1 MSPTTLAATTSVT
14 QAFIDLQDKL
24 TRLLPVLDKS
34 FGDTVKSLKDLTD
47 GLGKVKDGAD
57 EVADSFG
64 DLAKATS
71 AVTKEYEK
79 QAQAM
84 QASHAAQLKAT
95 AHMQALQTAA
105 APAERGGLR
114 GWFNSAI
121 EKATSLVASAKS
133 AISAVIRP
141 AAAEAEAKPSFWTRT
156 KEAVGNTGAKLA
168 TKLGPHIAAAKTA
181 FGEADEKGAADVFSA
196 PLDVFNSLKD
206 MTGVSGPAKESLAA
220 LDTTVNALK
229 VSFAEGISPALQVAA
244 DMMRN
249 LVQLVQPL
257 TGFLVQHAGIVRF
270 LAITLIPLVGVL
282 FTVAKAIE
290 LVAFVTE
297 VWGAAQAAFNIIM
310 LVNPFVLIVVGL
322 AALVAGFIYAY
333 KNFQGFHDWIHG
345 MITSIGEFIGKVWD
359 AIGAVGRLFGMGS
372 NKPPEVNSA
381 PLPQMDASGK
391 SLNLMPKDST
401 SQSPTNLG
409 FPNLNFGLSPVRG
422 NSLVAPQASAI
433 HLNIQSLGTTTFN
446 VDSLDK
452 KHAVAMR
459 EHVREA
465 LVAALQDAI
474 APSPALA

>member
-1 MSPTTLAATTSVT
+1 M
-14 QAFIDLQDKL
+14 
-24 TRLLPVLDKS
+24 LDKS
-34 FGDTVKSLKDLTD
+34 FGDTVKGLKDLTD

-71 AVTKEYEK
+71 TVTKEYEK

-95 AHMQALQTAA
+95 AHMQALQTSA
-105 APAERGGLR
+105 APAERGGVM
-114 GWFNSAI
+114 GFFKSAFD
-121 EKATSLVASAKS
+121 KVASYMEGAKK
-133 AISAVIRP
+133 AIAAVITP
-141 AAAEAEAKPSFWTRT
+141 AAAEAKPSFWART
-156 KEAVGNTGAKLA
+156 KEAVGSTGAKLA

-181 FGEADEKGAADVFSA
+181 FGEAGEKGAADVFSA

-310 LVNPFVLIVVGL
+310 LVNPFVLIVAGL
-322 AALVAGFIYAY
+322 AALIAGFIYAY
-333 KNFQGFHDWIHG
+333 KNFQGFHDWIDG